1 MAHPEGRELLALA
14 VLGCVVWA
22 GVEARDLGSGP
33 RRGDPCAARAPEAAA
48 VEASYAAIRDALEQ
62 GRDGDALLSLRE
74 RTVRGP
80 YPGYAWFFL
89 GEAAYREGAV
99 TAAVGHY
106 RRAVETDPSVADRG
120 AAFGASR
127 TLGRRLADLRQGP
140 WAEDPPPEIRDLYLL
155 QRRLAGGCE

>member
-1 MAHPEGRELLALA
+1 MARPGRRALLAPA
-14 VLGCVVWA
+14 VLACLVWA
-22 GVEARDLGSGP
+22 GVEARNLGSDA

-48 VEASYAAIRDALEQ
+48 VEASYAPIRDALGQ
-62 GRDGDALLSLRE
+62 GRDAEALLSLRD
-74 RTVRGP
+74 RAARGP

-89 GEAAYREGAV
+89 GEVAYREGAA

-120 AAFGASR
+120 AAFGAAR
-127 TLGRRLADLRQGP
+127 TLGQRLEALREGP
-140 WAEDPPPEIRDLYLL
+140 WAANPPPEIRDLYLL